1 MDTGYRN
8 FDRVA
13 DAGYR
18 LRGLMKNIYKNAVL
32 LIGLSIALSS
42 FAGCTRTATTEPG
55 QTNPNSS
62 SPEKSSTAAKNS
74 DFPLAPVAVSQAEIK
89 TIDGGTFKIED
100 KKGKVVLLNLWATW
114 CGPCRAEMPEL
125 IELQDK
131 YRDKNFE
138 IIGLNSDDETTEQI
152 KDFAEKMKL
161 NYTIAWAD
169 PKLMNELL
177 KISKFNGIPQSYM
190 IDRDGKLRGVFT
202 GGGPKVIGQLK
213 ETADKVIN
221 E

>member
-1 MDTGYRN
+1 MR
-8 FDRVA
+8 FRVLRVA
-13 DAGYR
+13 RERRRPNRVKPIQIR
-18 LRGLMKNIYKNAVL
+18 LRRKKARPLPKTG
-32 LIGLSIALSS
+32 
-42 FAGCTRTATTEPG
+42 
-55 QTNPNSS
+55 
-62 SPEKSSTAAKNS
+62 